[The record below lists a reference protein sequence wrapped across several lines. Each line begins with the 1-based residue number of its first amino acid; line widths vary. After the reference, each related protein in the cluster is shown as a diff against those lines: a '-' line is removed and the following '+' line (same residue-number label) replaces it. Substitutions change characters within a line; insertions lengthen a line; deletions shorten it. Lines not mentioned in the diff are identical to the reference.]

1 MNIALLGYGKMGKA
15 IEEIA
20 IERGHIITATIDSQN
35 DWIQKKER
43 LLKADVAIDFS
54 TPASIISN
62 INNCIEYNLPLVV
75 GTTGWHDSVKDIKSI
90 IEDKNQAFIWA
101 SNFSIGVNIFFK
113 VNKELAKLM
122 NKYDDYQVSVNEVH
136 HTGKLDAPSGTAISI
151 AKELIDNLDRKTRWE
166 LDEDSDFENPINK
179 IDNSEKENNPI
190 IKIQAERID
199 PVPGTHTTVF
209 ESDIDSIEITHTAKN
224 RKGFA
229 TGAVIA
235 AEWLKDKKGFYEFKE
250 VFF

>member
-15 IEEIA
+15 IEELA
-20 IERGHIITATIDSQN
+20 MERGHIIIATIDN
-35 DWIQKKER
+35 IVDWQEKRDR

-54 TPASIISN
+54 TPDSIITN
-62 INNCIEYNLPLVV
+62 IENCVDLKLPLVV
-75 GTTGWHDSVKDIKSI
+75 GTTGWHNSIDDIKKI
-90 IEDKNQAFIWA
+90 ILSKDLAFMWA

-113 VNKELAKLM
+113 LNKELAKLM
-122 NKYDDYQVSVNEVH
+122 NNYDDYNVRINEVH
-136 HTGKLDAPSGTAISI
+136 HAAKLDMPSGTAISI
-151 AKELIDNLDRKTRWE
+151 AKELTDNLDRKNNWE
-166 LDEDSDFENPINK
+166 LDEDNNSYDPNLIQIN
-179 IDNSEKENNPI
+179 S
-190 IKIQAERID
+190 ERID
-199 PVPGTHTTVF
+199 PVPGTHTTIF

-235 AEWLKDKKGFYEFKE
+235 AEWIKDKKGFYEFKE

>member
-15 IEEIA
+15 IEELA
-20 IERGHIITATIDSQN
+20 MERGHIIIATIDN
-35 DWIQKKER
+35 IVDWQEKRDR

-54 TPASIISN
+54 TPDSIITN
-62 INNCIEYNLPLVV
+62 IENCVDLKLPLVV
-75 GTTGWHDSVKDIKSI
+75 GTTGWHNSIDDIKKI
-90 IEDKNQAFIWA
+90 ILSKDLAFMWA

-113 VNKELAKLM
+113 LNKELAKLM
-122 NKYDDYQVSVNEVH
+122 NNYDDYNVRINEVH
-136 HTGKLDAPSGTAISI
+136 HAAKLDMPSGTAISI
-151 AKELIDNLDRKTRWE
+151 ANEVIDNLDRKNKWE
-166 LDEDSDFENPINK
+166 LDENN
-179 IDNSEKENNPI
+179 NTNNPSA
-190 IKIQAERID
+190 IKIHSVRID
-199 PVPGTHTTVF
+199 PVPGTHTTIF

-235 AEWLKDKKGFYEFKE
+235 AEWIKDKKGFYEFKE

>member
-20 IERGHIITATIDSQN
+20 MERGHIITATIDNQN
-35 DWIQKKER
+35 DWVEKKDR
-43 LLKADVAIDFS
+43 LLTSDVAIDFS
-54 TPASIISN
+54 TPDSILSN
-62 INNCIEYNLPLVV
+62 INNCIKYNLPLVV
-75 GTTGWHDSVKDIKSI
+75 GTTGWHDSVKEIKSI
-90 IEDKNQAFIWA
+90 IEEKDQAFIWA

-122 NKYDDYQVSVNEVH
+122 NKYDDYQVSINEVH

-151 AKELIDNLDRKTRWE
+151 AKELIDNLARKTSWE
-166 LDEDSDFENPINK
+166 LDEDSSFENPISRIAHK
-179 IDNSEKENNPI
+179 EKENDPI
-190 IKIQAERID
+190 IKIQSERID
-199 PVPGTHTTVF
+199 PVPGTHTTIF
-209 ESDIDSIEITHTAKN
+209 ESDIDSIEITHIAKN

>member
-20 IERGHIITATIDSQN
+20 IERGHIIIATIDNHTDWQN
-35 DWIQKKER
+35 KKDR

-54 TPASIISN
+54 TPDSIISN
-62 INNCIEYNLPLVV
+62 IKYCVELNLPLVV
-75 GTTGWHDSVKDIKSI
+75 GTTGWHDSIDNIKETILS
-90 IEDKNQAFIWA
+90 NNLAFLWA

-113 VNKELAKLM
+113 LNKELAKLM
-122 NKYDDYQVSVNEVH
+122 NKYDEYDVKINEVH
-136 HTGKLDAPSGTAISI
+136 HAGKLDTPSGTAISI
-151 AKELIDNLDRKTRWE
+151 ANELTNELDNKNTWE
-166 LDEDSDFENPINK
+166 LDN
-179 IDNSEKENNPI
+179 DNEEHNSNA
-190 IKIQAERID
+190 IQIHSERID
-199 PVPGTHTTVF
+199 PVPGTHTTTF

-235 AEWLKDKKGFYEFKE
+235 AEWLKGKEGFYEFKE